1 MWYCIF
7 ATDCNDSLSLR
18 QKYRPKH
25 LQRIKEL
32 QSQGRLLLAGP
43 FPKIDSMEP
52 GPNGFTGSLIVAE
65 FNCLI
70 DAKEWADQDPFM
82 LNGVYESINVKPF
95 KKTLP

>member
-7 ATDCNDSLSLR
+7 ATDYNDSLSLR

-65 FNCLI
+65 FNCLF
-70 DAKEWADQDPFM
+70 DAKEWAAQDPFM
-82 LNGVYESINVKPF
+82 LNDVYESINVKPF